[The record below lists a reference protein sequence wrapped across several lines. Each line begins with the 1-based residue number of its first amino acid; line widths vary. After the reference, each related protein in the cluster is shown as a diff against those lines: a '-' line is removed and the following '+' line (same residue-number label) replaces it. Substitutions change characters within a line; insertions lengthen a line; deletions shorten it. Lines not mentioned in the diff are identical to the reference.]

1 MWKKIFVKILIF
13 LVLANLHV
21 NADEFRFEGN
31 EILILEN
38 GNKIKSENGAKII
51 SSDNVIITSQKFEY
65 DKLKN
70 YLFLDENVK
79 VDDQKNKTIILADKI
94 FYNRFNEEII
104 SYGNTQ
110 ILVNNSYTINTQS
123 IRFDRKDNKIFSET
137 ATSIIDKDKNILT
150 SNKLVLNINNRVL
163 KAKDVTIDYVDG
175 SKSSFDSFFG
185 DLNSKKFL
193 GKDAKYIF
201 SKEAFGNPE
210 NDPRIYGNILKRDE
224 KKIVLSKGIF
234 TTCKKRDGCPPW
246 KMKAEKVTHDKEKKI
261 IDYKNAWLE
270 LYDTPILYFPKFF
283 HPDPTVKR
291 QSGFLI
297 PTFSDSGNSN
307 SSVQIPYF
315 KVISDNQD
323 LTFTP
328 RIFTNKNLLL
338 QNEFRRVEKN
348 SEHISDIGLF
358 TSALSSGEQNSTS
371 HLFSNTEFLFNNNL
385 FEESTLE
392 INIETVS
399 NDTYLKKYDLSS
411 PLIKNTNTMHSYIN
425 FSGYNDDS
433 SILIDLEA
441 YEDLS
446 VKTNDRYQ
454 YIYPNISY
462 SKDLGNIIG
471 LSGDLIFS
479 SNIFQK
485 QFETNRYEQFL
496 SNEIRY
502 TSNEKFS
509 EKGLLTN
516 FILSLKNPN
525 IREKIGSQNESK
537 SKNQLLTQLMYNI
550 SYPLKKRSEFNN
562 NIFKPILSLRYSPNI
577 TKNLRDED
585 KKLDISNINSFDRIY
600 GIDAVEGGQSATYGF
615 EYKNEDF
622 NGNENINF
630 ELFQVFRDKEDKDFP
645 KKTTLDQKYS
655 DIIGRL
661 KLNTSENLNFQYNF
675 MLDNNLED
683 TNLNSILAEIKVNNF
698 VTSFEFL
705 EERNLVGTKSFI
717 SNNTSFKIDSNNSVS
732 FSTRKNKEIDLTE
745 FYNLVYQY
753 ENDCLKAA
761 LEYNKKFYTDGD
773 LKPEEELFFT
783 LTIIPF
789 SKINTANLNQ

>member
-1 MWKKIFVKILIF
+1 MSKNIIIKILF
-13 LVLANLHV
+13 FFVLINFSAI
-21 NADEFRFEGN
+21 AEEFRFEGN

-51 SSDNVIITSQKFEY
+51 SSDDIIITSQKFEY
-65 DKLKN
+65 DKIKN
-70 YLFLDENVK
+70 YLFLEENIK
-79 VDDQKNKTIILADKI
+79 VDDQKNQTIILADKV
-94 FYNRFNEEII
+94 FYNRLKEEII
-104 SYGNTQ
+104 SSGYTE
-110 ILVNNSYTINTQS
+110 IMVNNSYTIKTES
-123 IRFDRKDNKIFSET
+123 IRFDRKKNEIFSET
-137 ATSIIDKDKNILT
+137 DTSIIDKDKNIL
-150 SNKLVLNINNRVL
+150 SSKELVLNINSKVL

-201 SKEAFGNPE
+201 NKKAFGNIN
-210 NDPRIYGNILKRDE
+210 NDPRIYGNVLKRDE
-224 KKIVLSKGIF
+224 NQIILSKGIF

-246 KMKAEKVTHDKEKKI
+246 KMKAERITHDKEKKI

-338 QNEFRRVEKN
+338 QNEYRRVEKN
-348 SEHISDIGLF
+348 SEHINDIGLF
-358 TSALSSGEQNSTS
+358 TSALSSGEQNSAS
-371 HLFSNTEFLFNNNL
+371 HLFSNSEFLFNNNI
-385 FEESTLE
+385 FKESSIE
-392 INIETVS
+392 VNIETVS

-411 PLIKNTNTMHSYIN
+411 PLIKNADTMHSFIN

-433 SILIDLEA
+433 SILIELEA

-446 VKTNDRYQ
+446 VNTNDRYQ
-454 YIYPNISY
+454 YVYPNISY
-462 SKDLGNIIG
+462 TKDLNNSFELPGE
-471 LSGDLIFS
+471 LIFS

-485 QFETNRYEQFL
+485 QYETNRYEQFF

-502 TSNEKFS
+502 TSNDKYS

-525 IREKIGSQNESK
+525 VREKIGSQNESK

-562 NIFKPILSLRYSPNI
+562 NIFKPILTFRYSPNI

-585 KKLDISNINSFDRIY
+585 KKLDVSNINSFDRIY

-630 ELFQVFRDKEDKDFP
+630 EIFQVLRDKQDKDFP

-705 EERNLVGTKSFI
+705 EERNLVGTKSFV
-717 SNNTSFKIDSNNSVS
+717 SNNTSFKIDNNNSIS

-773 LKPEEELFFT
+773 LRPEEELFFT

-789 SKINTANLNQ
+789 SKINTANLN